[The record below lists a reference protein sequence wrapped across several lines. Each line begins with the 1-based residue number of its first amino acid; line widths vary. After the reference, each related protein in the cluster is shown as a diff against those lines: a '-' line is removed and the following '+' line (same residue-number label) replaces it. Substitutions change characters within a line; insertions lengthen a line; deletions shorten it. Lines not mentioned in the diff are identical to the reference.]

1 MNGRADVFPR
11 RVLRAQDGMV
21 LLLCLLFL
29 MSLTLLGLAASSDA
43 LLQSK
48 LSANLQDSERARQ
61 SALLALS
68 WAEDWLLSLQG
79 QAPGYCLD
87 ACEGLRLHAGSAG
100 SELPPHPEF
109 EDIGWWLVNGHE
121 AGVDPLSGERLET
134 ITADSFT
141 APVWIIEALHTAAPA
156 ESGNLDLQVWYRILA
171 RGTGRTETVVS
182 VVESVVVRSWPTTE
196 AAISSGDGVAGVCPG
211 STSPGS
217 SAPAICGRFAWRKI
231 L

>member
-79 QAPGYCLD
+79 PAPGYCLD

>member
-1 MNGRADVFPR
+1 MNGYPDVYPC
-11 RVLRAQDGMV
+11 RVTRVQDGMV

-79 QAPGYCLD
+79 PAPGYCVD
-87 ACEGLRLHAGSAG
+87 ACDGLRLHAASD
-100 SELPPHPEF
+100 LPPHPDF
-109 EDIGWWLVNGHE
+109 EDIGWWMLNGHE

-141 APVWIIEALHTAAPA
+141 APVWIIETLHTIVPE

-196 AAISSGDGVAGVCPG
+196 AGVSPGDVVAGVCPG
-211 STSPGS
+211 STSPGYS
-217 SAPAICGRFAWRKI
+217 SPAICGRFAWRKI